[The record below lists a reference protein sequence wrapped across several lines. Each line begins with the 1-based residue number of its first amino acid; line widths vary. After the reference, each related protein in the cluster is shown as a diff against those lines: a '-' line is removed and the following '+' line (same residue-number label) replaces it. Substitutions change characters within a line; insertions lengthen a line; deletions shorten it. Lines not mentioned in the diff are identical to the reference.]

1 MNDLLEK
8 FNQLSDR
15 EKLLVSISGALVVI
29 FLFYYVLWSPM
40 NSALEKQRNLVTSK
54 QADLAWIQKNAN
66 RAVQLRTGSDTA
78 TRFAGSLPQA
88 VNQTASRINIT
99 ISRMQPQGEE
109 LKVWVDQAPF
119 NDVVSWLQNMENQG
133 IRIINVDLA
142 EANAP
147 GMVKVR
153 SLQLGKS

>member
-1 MNDLLEK
+1 MKDLLDK
-8 FNQLSDR
+8 FNQLSER
-15 EKLLVSISGALVVI
+15 EKTLVVI
-29 FLFYYVLWSPM
+29 SGIMLVIALFYFIVWSPI
-40 NSALEKQRNLVTSK
+40 SDSLETQRKLVTSN
-54 QADLAWIQKNAN
+54 QADLIWMKKNAN
-66 RAVQLRTGSDTA
+66 RAIQLRSAGGNSA
-78 TRFAGSLPQA
+78 VYSGSLPQA
-88 VNQTASRINIT
+88 VNQTAGRVNIA

-119 NDVVSWLQNMENQG
+119 NDVVSWLQSLEALG

-142 EANAP
+142 ESNAP